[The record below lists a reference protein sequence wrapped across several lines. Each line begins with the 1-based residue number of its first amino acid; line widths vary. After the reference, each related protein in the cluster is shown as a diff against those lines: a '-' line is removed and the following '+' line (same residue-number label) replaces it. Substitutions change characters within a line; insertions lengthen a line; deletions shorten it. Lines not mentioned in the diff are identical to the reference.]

1 MENAEQTKTKHI
13 KYQTQ
18 LPRKTTEK
26 CQNQTLNSNPIEIYS
41 ISRKEPAD
49 LHASNDR
56 IKPTNYFLLL
66 LLLNLL
72 LLNLLLLDLLDL
84 SIIGSNSIEPVTIEG
99 GYLSSINPE
108 SGLPYPLDEVGE
120 SCLLALAPSGT
131 PDPAPVR

>member
-1 MENAEQTKTKHI
+1 M
-13 KYQTQ
+13 
-18 LPRKTTEK
+18 
-26 CQNQTLNSNPIEIYS
+26 
-41 ISRKEPAD
+41 
-49 LHASNDR
+49 
-56 IKPTNYFLLL
+56 LL

-72 LLNLLLLDLLDL
+72 LLNLLLLNLLDL

-120 SCLLALAPSGT
+120 SCLLALLGAALAPSGT